1 MPEERVPFNIIEP
14 RKSEPKPKLEGKVV
28 SIDSLFAVHPEL
40 QNPYMSSDVYK
51 TIYTYVKKYTIVS
64 ELGEWCEVYFGQ
76 EDTIDYFTL
85 SLQSGGISAL
95 EEELNYGKDTI
106 SGYCLLSIDG
116 SNCYTHVALRF
127 KKDTRRM
134 MPFAHCIHEGELNDS
149 IVGWAFGHW
158 TLACTYRYWRE
169 GGDFRVA
176 PILDTIY
183 HDYFPEWLI
192 SRELK
197 HWREAEGRPDIGI
210 YTRSAYKYVK
220 DIFL

>member
-14 RKSEPKPKLEGKVV
+14 RKSEPKPKLEYKVV

-40 QNPYMSSDVYK
+40 QNPFMSPEVYK
-51 TIYTYVKKYTIVS
+51 TIYTYIKKYTLMP
-64 ELGEWCEVYFGQ
+64 EEGDWCDVYFGR

-85 SLQSGGISAL
+85 SIRFFRNIL
-95 EEELNYGKDTI
+95 EQIGSDSTTGYYAFPIEKQTVILRFPKDTP
-106 SGYCLLSIDG
+106 
-116 SNCYTHVALRF
+116 
-127 KKDTRRM
+127 RM
-134 MPFAHCIHEGELNDS
+134 MPFARCINRGVWDPSNYTFTTTGRRWFL
-149 IVGWAFGHW
+149 I
-158 TLACTYRYWRE
+158 CTYRYWRE

-192 SRELK
+192 SRELQ
-197 HWREAEGRPDIGI
+197 HWREAESRPDIGI
-210 YTRSAYKYVK
+210 HTRSAYKYVE

>member
-40 QNPYMSSDVYK
+40 QNPFMSPEVYK

-95 EEELNYGKDTI
+95 EEKLNYGNSFKD
-106 SGYCLLSIDG
+106 
-116 SNCYTHVALRF
+116 
-127 KKDTRRM
+127 
-134 MPFAHCIHEGELNDS
+134 
-149 IVGWAFGHW
+149 
-158 TLACTYRYWRE
+158 
-169 GGDFRVA
+169 
-176 PILDTIY
+176 
-183 HDYFPEWLI
+183 LI
-192 SRELK
+192 
-197 HWREAEGRPDIGI
+197 I
-210 YTRSAYKYVK
+210 
-220 DIFL
+220 